1 MSIELVCFGFF
12 RQSGINI
19 LEKKYYQSRK

>member
-12 RQSGINI
+12 RQTMINV
-19 LEKKYYQSRK
+19 LEKKY